1 MYASYSRSFLPS
13 RPFSINADNTPFE
26 PTKGES
32 FEVGVKSEFFD
43 GRLSATLAAYQITK
57 QNIVVSDPA
66 NPGFSLQIGEQRSR
80 GIELDV
86 AGEILPGWKIIA
98 NYAYISPEITE
109 DTRPEYKGNEPS
121 NVARNSSSLWTTYEV
136 QTGGW
141 KGLGFGGGVTFV
153 GDRQGDLENTFTLPS
168 YVRTDAAI
176 YYRRDNWRVGL
187 NIKNLF
193 DVYYFESADSIDSV
207 YPAAPFTV
215 LGTVSVQF

>member
-1 MYASYSRSFLPS
+1 M
-13 RPFSINADNTPFE
+13 
-26 PTKGES
+26 
-32 FEVGVKSEFFD
+32 
-43 GRLSATLAAYQITK
+43 
-57 QNIVVSDPA
+57 
-66 NPGFSLQIGEQRSR
+66 
-80 GIELDV
+80 
-86 AGEILPGWKIIA
+86 PGWKIIA